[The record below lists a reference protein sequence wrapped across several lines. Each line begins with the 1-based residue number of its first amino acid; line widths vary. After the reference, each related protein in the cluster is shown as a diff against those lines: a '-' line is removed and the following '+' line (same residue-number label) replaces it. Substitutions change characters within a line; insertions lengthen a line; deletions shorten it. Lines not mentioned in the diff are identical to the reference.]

1 MKKREIMVM
10 VLVAMILINVTF
22 SRPSYAVDAIE
33 TTWAPSNSALFLA
46 MLISMAGYYNVTAS
60 TLSKLVSFAD
70 IADFSSIYDAINENE
85 DGTFSIYMSTPFAA
99 SIETGLADMY
109 LDNYDKVKYT
119 NLGNDVFQGELVYSD
134 IPLLE
139 STDYALF
146 EEYRK
151 RFIYDRAVYR
161 ENLPPTG
168 IDYAL
173 DGSYYNGLRSRV
185 LFRTNGDLWLGFLYG
200 TSTRYYETIVKPA
213 DATKVSAYM
222 INYYNRYANR
232 IQTCVLV
239 DWGVKWGTY
248 RVADDDLVSNTR
260 YPYVNDP
267 TVIGET
273 STQSTVGYLAQDFSD
288 LYAEK
293 MLTFSLNEGVVYDLG
308 SSTNVIA
315 SVAVSTGSSSPPST
329 GDVTIDSEG
338 IINSVQSN
346 MEKLE
351 QIRLQDE
358 TFQTSFGVLVEDLST
373 WQDAQAQRDEA
384 YQNEVVGA
392 LGNITGQNE
401 ALNDAVAGLEGATD
415 GLNDTINDIANTAGD
430 ITNIDGMFTMWD
442 GATDIQKLKIIF
454 NKLTTFDTNAEPP
467 KLIIDFSPVNIV
479 SQKFAGV
486 DIIKDG
492 NVVIFDFADADNY
505 SVFGMGFLTF
515 IRLYT
520 TSMIVFATGKTI
532 WRKITD
538 RTVIA

>member
-22 SRPSYAVDAIE
+22 SRPSYATDAIGTQWSPNNE
-33 TTWAPSNSALFLA
+33 TLFLA
-46 MLISMAGYYNVTAS
+46 MLISMAGFYNAS
-60 TLSKLVSFAD
+60 SNVLKYLTTELGDEDTGVMFDSVND
-70 IADFSSIYDAINENE
+70 NG
-85 DGTFSIYMSTPFAA
+85 DGTFSLYMSTPFAEMMEDKL
-99 SIETGLADMY
+99 SDLYMDSY
-109 LDNYDKVKYT
+109 DNVKYT
-119 NLGNDVFQGELVYSD
+119 NLGNNVFQGELIYTD
-134 IPLLE
+134 IPLFE

-146 EEYRK
+146 EQYER

-161 ENLPPTG
+161 KDLPISGTS
-168 IDYAL
+168 YAI
-173 DGSYYNGLRSRV
+173 GNTYYNGLKARAH
-185 LFRTNGDLWLGFLYG
+185 LQTNGDIWLGFLSG
-200 TSTRYYETIVKPA
+200 TSTKYYETITKPA
-213 DATKVSAYM
+213 DATKVSMYI

-232 IQTCVLV
+232 IQTCLLV

-248 RVADDDLVSNTR
+248 RVSDEDLVNNTR

-273 STQSTVGYLAQDFSD
+273 SIAMTVGYVAQDISD

-293 MLTFSLNEGVVYDLG
+293 MLTFTLNEGVVYDL
-308 SSTNVIA
+308 SASTNAIDSIV
-315 SVAVSTGSSSPPST
+315 VSSGTSTPST
-329 GDVTIDSEG
+329 GT
-338 IINSVQSN
+338 
-346 MEKLE
+346 
-351 QIRLQDE
+351 
-358 TFQTSFGVLVEDLST
+358 
-373 WQDAQAQRDEA
+373 
-384 YQNEVVGA
+384 VVGA

-401 ALNDAVAGLEGATD
+401 ALNDAVAGLEGAAD

-467 KLIIDFSPVNIV
+467 KLFIDFSPVNIV

-486 DIIKDG
+486 DIIQNG

>member
-1 MKKREIMVM
+1 MMEDKLSDLYMD
-10 VLVAMILINVTF
+10 
-22 SRPSYAVDAIE
+22 SY
-33 TTWAPSNSALFLA
+33 
-46 MLISMAGYYNVTAS
+46 
-60 TLSKLVSFAD
+60 
-70 IADFSSIYDAINENE
+70 
-85 DGTFSIYMSTPFAA
+85 
-99 SIETGLADMY
+99 
-109 LDNYDKVKYT
+109 DNVKYT
-119 NLGNDVFQGELVYSD
+119 NLGNNVFQGELIYTD
-134 IPLLE
+134 IPLFE

-146 EEYRK
+146 EQYER

-161 ENLPPTG
+161 KDLPISGTS
-168 IDYAL
+168 YAI
-173 DGSYYNGLRSRV
+173 GNTYYNGLKARAH
-185 LFRTNGDLWLGFLYG
+185 LQTNGDIWLGFLSG
-200 TSTRYYETIVKPA
+200 TSTKYYETITKPA
-213 DATKVSAYM
+213 DATKVSMYI

-232 IQTCVLV
+232 IQTCLLV

-248 RVADDDLVSNTR
+248 RVSDEDLVNNTR

-273 STQSTVGYLAQDFSD
+273 SIAMTVGYVAQDISD

-293 MLTFSLNEGVVYDLG
+293 MLTFTLNEGVVYDL
-308 SSTNVIA
+308 SASTNAIDSIVV
-315 SVAVSTGSSSPPST
+315 SSGTSTPSTGT

-346 MEKLE
+346 TEKLE

-358 TFQTSFGVLVEDLST
+358 TFQTAFGVLVEDLST

-401 ALNDAVAGLEGATD
+401 ALNDAVAGLEGAAD

-467 KLIIDFSPVNIV
+467 KLFIDFSPVNIV

-486 DIIKDG
+486 DIIQNG